1 MYLVYIEK
9 ENNISHIIL
18 LDLEVY
24 KFLSNILTHLAKM
37 STGHSSKNVTS
48 ASPKLQ
54 AAMRRLQLNSS
65 TTTESAETMAGTG
78 LHL

>member
-24 KFLSNILTHLAKM
+24 KFLSNILTHLD
-37 STGHSSKNVTS
+37 V
-48 ASPKLQ
+48 Q
-54 AAMRRLQLNSS
+54 YRQY
-65 TTTESAETMAGTG
+65 
-78 LHL
+78 